1 MKKRFLVSALIFAI
15 ILLAGS
21 RPLYAQKIYAQQ
33 RVIIIMMDGFG
44 EKYYRNAV
52 MPFLNQME
60 QKGIYKI
67 VPSLMPAVTNV
78 NNMSIATGSTPDQN
92 GITGNVFFN
101 EEKQQEEYVEDPSL
115 LLMPSLFEKAHNL
128 GIKSALLS
136 VKQKT
141 IDVLGKY
148 ADYTLCPECLAAN
161 EDKWGNAPIL
171 SDVYTREVN
180 YQLMNAADSL
190 LKSNPDVRLI
200 YIHTTDYPMHMWPPE
215 NDSVKEFLSVMD
227 HCISSMCRKTYAG
240 QNCYQPGKG

>member
-1 MKKRFLVSALIFAI
+1 MPK
-15 ILLAGS
+15 
-21 RPLYAQKIYAQQ
+21 
-33 RVIIIMMDGFG
+33 
-44 EKYYRNAV
+44 KYYRNAA

-78 NNMSIATGSTPDQN
+78 NNMAIATGSTPDQN